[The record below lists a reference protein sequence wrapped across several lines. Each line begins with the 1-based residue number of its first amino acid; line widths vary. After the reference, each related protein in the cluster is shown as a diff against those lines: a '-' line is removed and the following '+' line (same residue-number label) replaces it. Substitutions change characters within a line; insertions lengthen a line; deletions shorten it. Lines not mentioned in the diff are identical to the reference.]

1 MIVFLLSLVVAGTV
15 AGDLI
20 KALGMRRQGAPA
32 EFGSGAIS
40 GFAAAVA
47 RNHLFWWS
55 IVAYAIS
62 FFAFMALLSISDVSF
77 AVPAT
82 AAGYAVETVLAK
94 YLLREQISARRW
106 AGAVLVVVGVALV
119 A

>member
-20 KALGMRRQGAPA
+20 KAFGMRRQGAPA
-32 EFGSGAIS
+32 AFGSGALAK
-40 GFAAAVA
+40 FASAVA

-62 FFAFMALLSISDVSF
+62 FFGFMALLSISDVSF

-82 AAGYAVETVLAK
+82 AAGYAFETVLAK
-94 YLLREQISARRW
+94 YLLAEQISAKRW
-106 AGAVLVVVGVALV
+106 AGALLVVVGVALV

>member
-15 AGDLI
+15 AGDLV
-20 KALGMRRQGAPA
+20 KAFGMRRQGAPA
-32 EFGSGAIS
+32 DFGSGALAK
-40 GFAAAVA
+40 FAAAVA

-62 FFAFMALLSISDVSF
+62 FFGFMALLSISDVSF

-94 YLLREQISARRW
+94 YLLGEQISARRW
-106 AGAVLVVVGVALV
+106 AGALLVVVGVALV